1 MSVSI
6 VSTEAKN
13 IVEVAVGLFFD
24 TDGKVLVAQRPE
36 HVHQGGKWEFP
47 GGKVHAD
54 EPIEQALQRELLEEL
69 GVQTNS
75 ASFLMRCQHE
85 YSDCSVVLHVFRI
98 TDYEGNVVGMEN
110 QPVAWVYPAD
120 LAKYEFPDADR
131 TILDTLLLPDIYA
144 ITPSDYK
151 TVDELC
157 RMVSNAIER
166 GISLLQFRNHSI
178 DDATYIQQARALS
191 DLCHGKG
198 ARLILNREPSMVEQC
213 GAHGVHLASKY
224 LKSYTKRPL
233 PENYI
238 VAASCHNEQELKLAS
253 SLGASFVLISPVKKT
268 ASHPHTVPIGWDG
281 FRSLKSG
288 SGLPAYALGGMNL
301 EDCAEARCNGAVGV
315 AMIRG
320 VWCDQ
325 DTDLASS

>member
-1 MSVSI
+1 MRASNTI
-6 VSTEAKN
+6 D
-13 IVEVAVGLFFD
+13 VAVGLLFD
-24 TDGKVLVAQRPE
+24 ADGKVLVAQRPE

-54 EPIEQALQRELLEEL
+54 ESPEQALQRELLEEL
-69 GVQTNS
+69 GVQTNK

-85 YSDCSVVLHVFRI
+85 YSDCSIVLHVFRI
-98 TDYEGNVVGMEN
+98 IDYEGDAVGMEN
-110 QPVAWVYPAD
+110 QPISWVYPAD
-120 LAKYEFPDADR
+120 LTRYEFPDADKS
-131 TILDTLLLPDIYA
+131 ILDTLLLPDIYA

-157 RMVSNAIER
+157 RMVSNALER

-178 DDATYIQQARALS
+178 DDTTYIQQAIELS
-191 DLCHGKG
+191 DLCHSKG
-198 ARLILNREPSMVEQC
+198 ARLILNRDPSMVEQC

-253 SLGASFVLISPVKKT
+253 GLGASFVLISPVKKT
-268 ASHPHTVPIGWDG
+268 ASHPDSVPLGWEG
-281 FRSLKSG
+281 FKSLKSG
-288 SGLPAYALGGMNL
+288 SGLPAYALGGMSPG
-301 EDCAEARCNGAVGV
+301 DCAEARCNGAVGV

-320 VWCDQ
+320 VWGTQ
-325 DTDLASS
+325 DIDLASS